1 MINRNLNRIH
11 YRIMNRKA
19 APATKKCPDFLPFAV
34 CALGASAIT
43 AGIIASFNISHKKY
57 LCPPKMWKF

>member
-11 YRIMNRKA
+11 YRIMNRNKA
-19 APATKKCPDFLPFAV
+19 PDTKKCTDLIPYAI

-43 AGIIASFNISHKKY
+43 AGIIASFNIPHKRY
-57 LCPPKMWKF
+57 LCPPKKW